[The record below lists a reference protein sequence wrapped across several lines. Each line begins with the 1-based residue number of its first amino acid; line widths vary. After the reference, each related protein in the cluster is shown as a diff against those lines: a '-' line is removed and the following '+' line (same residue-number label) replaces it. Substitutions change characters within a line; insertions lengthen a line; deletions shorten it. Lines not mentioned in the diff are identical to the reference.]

1 MYIPEE
7 LVVQILTRA
16 SAASLARSQCVSKR
30 WNALIKDEKFAKKR
44 FLQRSHATV
53 IMLIENRV
61 NLVSVNLHEIHNNM
75 VKVTNQFSLKEPL
88 SKSSEEV
95 DICDIFHCDGLLLCT
110 TKDDI

>member
-7 LVVQILTRA
+7 LVVKILAKA
-16 SAASLARSQCVSKR
+16 SAASLARSQCVSKG
-30 WNALIKDEKFAKKR
+30 WNALIKDENFAKKR
-44 FLQRSHATV
+44 FSQRSHATV

-61 NLVSVNLHEIHNNM
+61 YLVSVNLHEIHNNM
-75 VKVTNQFSLKEPL
+75 VEVTNQFSLKEPL

-110 TKDDI
+110 TKDD